1 MDEFATTNHN
11 ECLDWL
17 SLSRSENIGPITFFQ
32 LIRRFGTAAAPLEAV
47 PEPALDGAYK
57 RPIRLLEPS
66 KAEQEAEAIANVGA
80 HLLTVLGRTE
90 MLGGQEPT
98 VGIVGARNASGAGRR
113 IAQGI
118 AKDLGGRGGCFLS
131 AGKRRI
137 AGRH

>member
-80 HLLTVLGRTE
+80 HLLAACEPGHPTGP
-90 MLGGQEPT
+90 GGNC
-98 VGIVGARNASGAGRR
+98 R
-113 IAQGI
+113 
-118 AKDLGGRGGCFLS
+118 
-131 AGKRRI
+131 
-137 AGRH
+137 

>member
-32 LIRRFGTAAAPLEAV
+32 VIRRFGTAAAPLEAV
-47 PEPALDGAYK
+47 PELARPGGRK

-80 HLLTVLGRTE
+80 HLLAACEPGHPTGP
-90 MLGGQEPT
+90 GGNC
-98 VGIVGARNASGAGRR
+98 R
-113 IAQGI
+113 
-118 AKDLGGRGGCFLS
+118 
-131 AGKRRI
+131 
-137 AGRH
+137 